1 MCLWTV
7 AATRT
12 RVARLTQ
19 SLARRQKQTSIEH
32 KFSPVRVSSLLAS
45 LTQKCCGL
53 FLLRLLPAN
62 ALGGGTLLAIG

>member
-1 MCLWTV
+1 VPGTV

-19 SLARRQKQTSIEH
+19 SLALRQKQTSIEQ
-32 KFSPVRVSSLLAS
+32 KFSPVRVSSLHAS
-45 LTQKCCGL
+45 FTQKCCEL

-62 ALGGGTLLAIG
+62 ALASGTLLAIG